1 MTSHTNSDLDCGIC
15 EIRSLSRNGTTSFT
29 TIMILYSTEEAMTF
43 LVDKVIHFRA
53 QETNNDAII
62 LQETSG
68 QDNKYKFS
76 CCW

>member
-1 MTSHTNSDLDCGIC
+1 M
-15 EIRSLSRNGTTSFT
+15 F
-29 TIMILYSTEEAMTF
+29 LYSTEEAMTF
-43 LVDKVIHFRA
+43 LVDKVIHFRT

-62 LQETSG
+62 LDGTSD

>member
-1 MTSHTNSDLDCGIC
+1 MWDK
-15 EIRSLSRNGTTSFT
+15 EMSRNETTSFT
-29 TIMILYSTEEAMTF
+29 ILFLYSTEEAMTF

-62 LQETSG
+62 LNGTSDQG
-68 QDNKYKFS
+68 NKYNFS